1 MTIKSISISIYIYV
15 CINFNT
21 ALYYLISWPEEDDVK
36 SVVAGQMIVS
46 PPVEE
51 LIQGAMCKVKGFEKN
66 LSRVVAAGTKAEMNT
81 KLNEMEDNSE
91 DEATEPPKKKA
102 RLEGKENKATPKP
115 KPSKR
120 RPQNKKEPGR
130 YYILRAW
137 CVCVCVCVYTHF
149 CNLSCFLSI

>member
-1 MTIKSISISIYIYV
+1 MSSAGLK
-15 CINFNT
+15 
-21 ALYYLISWPEEDDVK
+21 EDDVK

-51 LIQGAMCKVKGFEKN
+51 LTQGAMCEVKGFEKN

-81 KLNEMEDNSE
+81 KLNEMDDNSE

-102 RLEGKENKATPKP
+102 QLEGKENKATPKP

-137 CVCVCVCVYTHF
+137 CVCVHT
-149 CNLSCFLSI
+149 FL

>member
-1 MTIKSISISIYIYV
+1 M
-15 CINFNT
+15 CINFNA
-21 ALYYLISWPEEDDVK
+21 ALYYLISWPEEDVK

-66 LSRVVAAGTKAEMNT
+66 LSRVVAAGTKVEMNT

-102 RLEGKENKATPKP
+102 RLEGKENKATPNLQKGDP
-115 KPSKR
+115 RTKR
-120 RPQNKKEPGR
+120 NQVD
-130 YYILRAW
+130 II
-137 CVCVCVCVYTHF
+137 F
-149 CNLSCFLSI
+149 